1 MTLGELLIIFKMFPL
16 LADAGRGFYLIQ
28 LLHLTKA
35 FVIMILANVIDT
47 AMVSE

>member
-1 MTLGELLIIFKMFPL
+1 MSSLLAGLLSVPL